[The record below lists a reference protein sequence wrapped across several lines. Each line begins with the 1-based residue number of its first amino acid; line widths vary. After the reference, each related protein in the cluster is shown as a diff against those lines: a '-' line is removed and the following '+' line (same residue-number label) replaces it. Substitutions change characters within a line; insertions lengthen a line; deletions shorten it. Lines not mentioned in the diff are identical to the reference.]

1 MSYYNTV
8 SESGQLLLNYKAQ
21 TENQD
26 AQVLKVFARLKRALT
41 PSEVWGFLTGS
52 LEIPMETPITSIRRS
67 ITNLTGEMKLRKT
80 SEKGLGKY
88 GRSECKWRFI
98 SDDITEDVE
107 CEVIVPEVKLLNT

>member
-8 SESGQLLLNYKAQ
+8 FETGETLSKYKAQ

-52 LEIPMETPITSIRRS
+52 MEIPMETPITSIRRS
-67 ITNLTGEMKLRKT
+67 ITNLTGKMKLRKT
-80 SEKGLGKY
+80 EEKGLGKY
-88 GRSECKWRFI
+88 GRNECKWEI
-98 SDDITEDVE
+98 I
-107 CEVIVPEVKLLNT
+107 